1 MSMKM
6 LKETVGERIARI
18 LEERGM
24 SQRELARLA
33 DVERAY
39 INQII
44 HGKPKNVG
52 LPIARKIAKAL
63 GMSVSEL
70 VGEGSEELEQYK
82 TIAKQMV
89 EVYQYAADVVKIPL
103 RGVVPAG
110 YPAFQDETNEGFWP
124 IPANELPS
132 GAKGLYALKVSGN
145 SLIGD
150 EIKDGDILI
159 IQPTQDIIEGKIYVL
174 RLGNEVVARH
184 VYRQNGEFKL
194 VSSNHDYQIIK
205 ADEAEVLGRVILSD
219 SWKKH

>member
-1 MSMKM
+1 MSTKM

-18 LEERGM
+18 LEERGL
-24 SQRELARLA
+24 SQRELARMSGV
-33 DVERAY
+33 DRPY

-44 HGKPKNVG
+44 HGKPKNMG

-63 GMSVSEL
+63 DMSVSEL
-70 VGEGSEELEQYK
+70 VGEGSDELEQYK
-82 TIAKQMV
+82 TIAKQMA

-103 RGVVPAG
+103 RGAVPAG
-110 YPAFQDETNEGFWP
+110 YPEFQEEANEGFWP
-124 IPANELPS
+124 IPSNELPAGS
-132 GAKGLYALKVSGN
+132 KGLYALKVSGN

-159 IQPTQDIIEGKIYVL
+159 IQPTQDIVEGKIYVL

-184 VYRQNGEFKL
+184 VYRQNGELKL
-194 VSSNHDYQIIK
+194 VSTNHDYQIIK

-219 SWKKH
+219 RWKKH